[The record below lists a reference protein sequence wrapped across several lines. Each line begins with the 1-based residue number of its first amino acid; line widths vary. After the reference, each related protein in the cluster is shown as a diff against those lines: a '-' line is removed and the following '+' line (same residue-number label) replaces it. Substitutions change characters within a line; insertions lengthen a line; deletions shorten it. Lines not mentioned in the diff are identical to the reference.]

1 MFPFFQWTLV
11 IRNHAVHPSGTM
23 VIQLEYHCL
32 TICCSNFRTTLAKLS
47 AEARGHQP
55 AYGQHVAML
64 LMDTHFHL
72 KGISDVYW
80 YPKLLY
86 GCLRAACF
94 RHIIFYDF
102 TCPTLC
108 WYINDS
114 SSAKCISLYT
124 LELVLVLTQLSGAS
138 ANCFCLASKHHVSW
152 SWTICLLFI
161 LWQQQYAPYH
171 IGSNNRANTFIS
183 KCFH

>member
-1 MFPFFQWTLV
+1 MCIMFPFFQWTLV

-86 GCLRAACF
+86 ECLRAACF
-94 RHIIFYDF
+94 RHII
-102 TCPTLC
+102 
-108 WYINDS
+108 I
-114 SSAKCISLYT
+114 
-124 LELVLVLTQLSGAS
+124 
-138 ANCFCLASKHHVSW
+138 
-152 SWTICLLFI
+152 I
-161 LWQQQYAPYH
+161 LWLYLSNTLLIYQWQQLCKMYQLVYA
-171 IGSNNRANTFIS
+171 GAGARVDSAVWC
-183 KCFH
+183 KCQLFLSRI